1 MKYSKF
7 AYTLAE
13 MLICLAIISVVV
25 AMVIPAAM
33 SKKPAKNK
41 ALFRKSYYNLER
53 AVHEMVNDESLFPDT
68 KASDYASTALDH
80 STLFAYYYPDAV
92 IDAANDEQKKSMKVK
107 IQSSG
112 PYYSMT
118 RYRVRKGKY
127 SSSWGTTG
135 ELFCSEFAKRMN
147 ISGKASCNC
156 QVTMPDDGTL
166 PKPKANCLK
175 GAPSFVTNDGVMW
188 YINPLGD
195 FCVRREKPDGTIE
208 YRSGDTAST
217 CKHEVS
223 ANGDLK
229 PATSTNYLSDYVC
242 FQLDVNGEAAPNS
255 RFGHDPDRF
264 QICVYY
270 DGRIEIPRYQNPANK
285 TDKSKESLYLESN
298 KIVD

>member
-92 IDAANDEQKKSMKVK
+92 IDAANDEQKKSMKMHV
-107 IQSSG
+107 QPFSTNS
-112 PYYSMT
+112 T
-118 RYRVRKGKY
+118 LYRVRKGKY
-127 SSSWGTTG
+127 SSLWGTTG
-135 ELFCSEFAKRMN
+135 ELFCSEVAKRMN
-147 ISGKASCNC
+147 ISGKAYCTSLHK
-156 QVTMPDDGTL
+156 MPDDGTPPPNKSSL
-166 PKPKANCLK
+166 GTYPNI
-175 GAPSFVTNDGVMW
+175 VTNDGVMW
-188 YINPLGD
+188 YINPLGS

-229 PATSTNYLSDYVC
+229 PATNTNYLSDYVC